1 MFDFELD
8 TTAGEYRIPGETDIL
23 ESYVTMFNRHFA
35 KHYSAKEVIA
45 RRAIHAKS
53 HGCLKARFEVI
64 DHGDPDLRHGLFRTP
79 AAYDTIVRL
88 SNGDGPPGPDTAKIP
103 SLGFAIKVLGV
114 TAPKLLPD
122 QIENT
127 QDFLFLNQP
136 AYIASDVRDYTS
148 LMQAIDGGF
157 CYQVLALIKNL
168 KGLLYRLK
176 ALPKDNPLN
185 TNFWGVAPFRLGN
198 IAVKYL
204 IRPSKPEPINLPRP
218 LAENYL
224 KDLVKAYIED
234 RDADFDFFIQKRL
247 LDGNE
252 KRDMPIEDFSV
263 PWEET
268 KSIPVRVGH
277 LHIPRQTLDDAFDRE
292 QGEGL
297 SFSPWNTTADLRPLG
312 SLNRARRVVYQIS
325 ARTRQKMNQ
334 GRGDRGT
341 QSGSGS
347 SSNP

>member
-8 TTAGEYRIPGETDIL
+8 TAIGEYRIPGETEIL
-23 ESYVTMFNRHFA
+23 QSYVEMFNRHFA
-35 KHYSAKEVIA
+35 THYVAKGVVA

-64 DHGDPDLRHGLFRTP
+64 DHRDPQLQHGIFKAP
-79 AAYDTIVRL
+79 AVYDAIVRL

-114 TAPKLLPD
+114 SAQKLLST
-122 QIENT
+122 QIEDT

-136 AYIASDVRDYTS
+136 AYIAADVRDYKS
-148 LMQAIDGGF
+148 LMQAIDGGLL
-157 CYQVLALIKNL
+157 YQVLALIKNL

-176 ALPKDNPLN
+176 SLPKDNPLN

-204 IRPSKPEPINLPRP
+204 IRPSQRAPISLPSP
-218 LAENYL
+218 LVTNYL
-224 KDLVKAYIED
+224 KDLVKARIES
-234 RDADFDFFIQKRL
+234 RDANFDFFIQKRL

-252 KRDMPIEDFSV
+252 KKNMPIEDFSV
-263 PWEET
+263 AWDET
-268 KSIPVRVGH
+268 TALPVQVGRV
-277 LHIPRQTLDDAFDRE
+277 HIPRQKLDDAFDRDH
-292 QGEGL
+292 GERL
-297 SFSPWNTTADLRPLG
+297 IFSPWNTTADLRPLG

-325 ARTRQKMNQ
+325 SRKRQEINQ
-334 GRGDRGT
+334 ASAIT
-341 QSGSGS
+341 KTN
-347 SSNP
+347 SSNGGTDNP